1 VQARGEDWRAGGFGL
16 YVHWP
21 FCASKCPYCDFNSHV
36 AARIDQRR
44 WAEAYRAELRRVA
57 ALTGPR
63 VLNTVFFGG
72 GTPSLMEPGTVA
84 ALMTELRACWPVAND
99 LEVTLEA
106 NPGSVE
112 AGRFAG
118 YREAGVNRISMGL
131 QALDDADL
139 GRLGRLHSV
148 AEARAA
154 FAVARELFD
163 RVSFDVIYARQD
175 QTLAAWE
182 AELAQALEMA
192 VDHLSLYQLTIEEGT
207 AFGARAAA
215 GKLRGL
221 PEEGLAADMYARTQE
236 LCAAA
241 GMPADEVSNHA
252 RPGAESR
259 HNLIY
264 WRSGDW
270 AGIGPGAHGRLTL
283 EGRRWAT
290 ETALA
295 PGEWLA
301 RVETAGSGETERQAL
316 DATEAAEELLM
327 MGLRLAEGVELVRLE
342 AWGLRLEACVINELC
357 GGGLL
362 RQAGGRLLATAEGR
376 LLLNAVLRRLLSG

>member
-1 VQARGEDWRAGGFGL
+1 
-16 YVHWP
+16 
-21 FCASKCPYCDFNSHV
+21 
-36 AARIDQRR
+36 
-44 WAEAYRAELRRVA
+44 
-57 ALTGPR
+57 
-63 VLNTVFFGG
+63 
-72 GTPSLMEPGTVA
+72 
-84 ALMTELRACWPVAND
+84 
-99 LEVTLEA
+99 
-106 NPGSVE
+106 
-112 AGRFAG
+112 
-118 YREAGVNRISMGL
+118 
-131 QALDDADL
+131 
-139 GRLGRLHSV
+139 
-148 AEARAA
+148 
-154 FAVARELFD
+154 
-163 RVSFDVIYARQD
+163 VSFDLIYARQD

-182 AELAQALEMA
+182 AELALALEMA

-241 GMPADEVSNHA
+241 GMPAYEVSNHA

-376 LLLNAVLRRLLSG
+376 LLLNAMLRRLLGG